1 MDRLPVIT
9 AVGLPPSN
17 IRSPLIHEDDRQS
30 PMLSG
35 GLQHEEGLD
44 SSGLVVPQPS
54 QVLDEEGNSN
64 TAEGVLTGT

>member
-1 MDRLPVIT
+1 MIT

-35 GLQHEEGLD
+35 GLQHEEEGIE

-54 QVLDEEGNSN
+54 QVLDEEGISN